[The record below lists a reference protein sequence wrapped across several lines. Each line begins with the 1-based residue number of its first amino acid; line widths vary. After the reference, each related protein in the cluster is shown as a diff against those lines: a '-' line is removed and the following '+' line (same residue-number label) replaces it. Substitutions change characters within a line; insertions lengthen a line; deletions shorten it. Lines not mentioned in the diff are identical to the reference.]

1 MRRAQLKRV
10 QPALAYALAHLD
22 EDLSLAALAGQTGL
36 STFQLHRIFS
46 SAVGETP
53 KQLTQRL
60 RLERAAV
67 LLLAKKESV
76 LDVALSCGF
85 QSPEVFLR
93 AFRRQFGLTP
103 SAYRRRGFANR
114 ASHRQIARHAELVA
128 SVGPCV
134 GLFHIDD
141 VAATEA
147 NQMDYSIVKKE
158 IAPQPVLCVRRRVK
172 PGDVAAALG
181 ESLGHVFS
189 VAQRNGIALAGQP
202 FTRYIEWGPGLWTID
217 AGLPI
222 ATPVVGRFP
231 ADPGKI
237 EIVGD
242 TLPGGPVA
250 TTTHAGL
257 YDGLRGAHAAV
268 QLWIEE
274 RGLLASGAPWEV
286 YTTDPADYP
295 DPNDW
300 KTDLFWPL
308 AQ

>member
-10 QPALAYALAHLD
+10 QPALAYAVAHLD
-22 EDLSLAALAGQTGL
+22 EDVSLGTLASQAGL
-36 STFQLHRIFS
+36 SIFQLHRIFS

-67 LLLAKKESV
+67 LLLTRKQSV
-76 LDVALSCGF
+76 LEVALACGF

-93 AFRRQFGLTP
+93 AFHRQFGVTP
-103 SAYRRRGFANR
+103 GAYRRRGFANSATR
-114 ASHRQIARHAELVA
+114 RQIERHGGLVA
-128 SVGPCV
+128 TVGPCV

-141 VAATEA
+141 VAAREA
-147 NQMDYSIVKKE
+147 NHMDYSIVRKE
-158 IAPQPVLCVRRRVK
+158 IAFQPVLCVRRRVR
-172 PGDVAAALG
+172 PGEVAAALA

-189 VAQRNGIALAGQP
+189 LAQRNGLALAGEP

-217 AGLPI
+217 AGLPV

-237 EIVGD
+237 EVLGD

-250 TTTHAGL
+250 TTTHSGL
-257 YDGLRGAHAAV
+257 YDGLRNAHAAV

-274 RGLLASGAPWEV
+274 RGLVASGAPWEV

-295 DPNDW
+295 DPKDW

-308 AQ
+308 AR